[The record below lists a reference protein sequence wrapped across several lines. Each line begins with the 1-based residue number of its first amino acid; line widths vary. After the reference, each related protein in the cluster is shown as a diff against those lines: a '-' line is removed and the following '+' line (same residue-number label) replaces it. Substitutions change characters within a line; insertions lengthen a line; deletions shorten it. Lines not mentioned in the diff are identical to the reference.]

1 MEVDHPSVLNT
12 LESLA
17 EACMDARRYPHALRY
32 YEELLKRYEGTESS
46 ETTASILKQ
55 ASLLQTIASIH
66 LHQGDSQTQMRK
78 LQMAIHLLRSDTTT
92 TSIEPK
98 HIEERAALDKK
109 ITAEIQSVDSDLGR
123 NNNYINNGW

>member
-1 MEVDHPSVLNT
+1 
-12 LESLA
+12 
-17 EACMDARRYPHALRY
+17 MDARRYPHASRY

-46 ETTASILKQ
+46 ESTASILKQ
-55 ASLLQTIASIH
+55 AALLQTIASIH
-66 LHQGDSQTQMRK
+66 LYQGDSQTQLRK

-98 HIEERAALDKK
+98 YIEERAALDKK

-123 NNNYINNGW
+123 NNNYPNNGW